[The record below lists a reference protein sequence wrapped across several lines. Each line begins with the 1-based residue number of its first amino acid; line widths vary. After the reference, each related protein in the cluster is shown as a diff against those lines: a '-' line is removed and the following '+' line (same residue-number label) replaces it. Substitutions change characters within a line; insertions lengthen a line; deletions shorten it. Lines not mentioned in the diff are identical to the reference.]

1 MGEVF
6 KFEPPEAS
14 QERQEMGNEAIDLM
28 KEIEKRREAIE
39 KAGEEA
45 ADLAVRLEEA
55 EDKLSNADKARD
67 FGNIL
72 FGEIEP
78 LQMEL
83 AKKLAE
89 KRRLGIEKLA
99 LASDLKTIRDSKFA
113 GEIKMPETDFSSAEE
128 AWFDKGESLSA
139 TMENLAKI
147 KEEDALAAEEEFFQ
161 KAA

>member
-1 MGEVF
+1 MGEVL

-28 KEIEKRREAIE
+28 KEIEKRRETIE

-45 ADLAVRLEEA
+45 AELAVRLEEA

-67 FGNIL
+67 FANIL

-83 AKKLAE
+83 AK
-89 KRRLGIEKLA
+89 
-99 LASDLKTIRDSKFA
+99 
-113 GEIKMPETDFSSAEE
+113 
-128 AWFDKGESLSA
+128 
-139 TMENLAKI
+139 
-147 KEEDALAAEEEFFQ
+147 
-161 KAA
+161 